1 MPGLAIL
8 AVAIFAAAL
17 TGMFTR
23 VKNQKTTTGVIVSIE
38 HKYDTGEKKPTFY
51 AYVEYEVNGE
61 PYTVKSRNRSSSYH
75 TGQKLK
81 VAYNNENPSDSFI
94 KPTFANYLVVTIILA
109 IAVVVTIK
117 TI

>member
-1 MPGLAIL
+1 MPGLGIF
-8 AVAIFAAAL
+8 AVAVFAAAL

-23 VKNQKTTTGVIVSIE
+23 VKNQKTTTGVVASVE
-38 HKYDTGEKKPTFY
+38 HKYDSGEKKATFY

-61 PYTVKSRNRSSSYH
+61 LYTVKSRNRSSSYH
-75 TGQKLK
+75 TGQRLK
-81 VAYNNENPSDSFI
+81 VAYNRKNPSDSFI
-94 KPTFANYLVVTIILA
+94 KPTFANYLVVTIILV

>member
-8 AVAIFAAAL
+8 VVAIFTATL

-23 VKNQKTTTGVIVSIE
+23 VKNQKETIGTVVSVE
-38 HKYDTGEKKPTFY
+38 HKYDSGEKKPAFNAY
-51 AYVEYEVNGE
+51 AEYEVNGKT
-61 PYTVKSRNRSSSYH
+61 YVVKSRNKSSSYH

-81 VAYNNENPSDSFI
+81 VAYNEANPVDAFI
-94 KPTFANYLVVTIILA
+94 KPTAINYIVVMIILVIA
-109 IAVVVTIK
+109 IIVTIK